1 MHSTLISKKY
11 EIYII
16 LKVKDYTIPVVYKN
30 SLTDFN
36 SVSNSILI
44 VSKYSNVIPNKFKV
58 VKFILV

>member
-36 SVSNSILI
+36 SVSKVTLYLYK
-44 VSKYSNVIPNKFKV
+44 SKKRHNKYHMFNE
-58 VKFILV
+58 